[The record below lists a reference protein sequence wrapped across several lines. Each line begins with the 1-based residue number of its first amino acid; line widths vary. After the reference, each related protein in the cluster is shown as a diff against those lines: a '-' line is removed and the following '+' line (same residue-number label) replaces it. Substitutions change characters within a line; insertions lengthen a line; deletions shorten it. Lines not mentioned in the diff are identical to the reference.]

1 MKDKLCI
8 NSERLMSSLFELG
21 KLGALPEGGCC
32 RIAGTPQDKLGRDF
46 VVAKMQS
53 LDLQIRIDEIGNVT
67 GIYPGLHDLPPV
79 MMGSHIDTVGTGGL
93 YDGNYGVLAGL
104 EVINSLKDANIR
116 PYRPIAVTFFTNE
129 EGVRFQPDMMG
140 SVVFAEQFPLKDAL
154 AAKDLNGISVEQA
167 LLDMGYKGEA
177 KIGSFPVD
185 SYFELHIEQGPI
197 LDKEKINIGVV
208 TGVQGISWTEYVI
221 EGVSNHAGTTPMSMR
236 HDAGLVALKMGT
248 FAREITETL
257 GGNQVATV
265 GFISFKPNLINVIP
279 NHATLTIDLRNTDN
293 NQLIKAEK
301 MMQDYAQKVAAEE
314 GVLLSSRTLARF
326 DPVIFSNTIID
337 AIENEVKRQNLS
349 YRKMPSGAGHDAQFM
364 ASICPSGMIF
374 VPCAGGISHNINEFS
389 EPEDLVRG
397 ANILLNVVLQ
407 RAQSPYSKDK

>member
-1 MKDKLCI
+1 MKSKLCI
-8 NSERLMSSLFELG
+8 NSERLMSAIFELG
-21 KLGALPEGGCC
+21 TLGALPKGGCC

-53 LDLQIRIDEIGNVT
+53 LGLKIRIDEIGNVT
-67 GIYPGLHDLPPV
+67 GIYSGHHDLPPV

-104 EVINSLKDANIR
+104 EVINTLKDANIQ

-140 SVVFAEQFPLKDAL
+140 SVVFAEQYPLEDAL
-154 AAKDLNGISVEQA
+154 AAKDLDGICVEQA

-197 LDKEKINIGVV
+197 LDKENINIGIV
-208 TGVQGISWTEYVI
+208 TGVQGISWTEYKI

-236 HDAGLVALKMGT
+236 HDAGLVAFKMGA
-248 FAREITETL
+248 FAREITQTL
-257 GGNQVATV
+257 GDNQVATA
-265 GFISFKPNLINVIP
+265 GFISLKPNLINVIP
-279 NHATLTIDLRNTDN
+279 NQATLTIDLRNTDN
-293 NQLIKAEK
+293 NQLKKAEK
-301 MMQDYAQKVAAEE
+301 MMQDYAQKIAAEE
-314 GVLLSSRTLARF
+314 GILLNSRTLARF
-326 DPVIFSNTIID
+326 DPVVFSDTIID
-337 AIENEVKRQNLS
+337 AIEHEVKQQNLS
-349 YRKMPSGAGHDAQFM
+349 YKKMPSGAGHDAQFM
-364 ASICPSGMIF
+364 ANICPSGMIF

-389 EPEDLVRG
+389 EPEDLARG

-407 RAQSPYSKDK
+407 RAQHSHSEDK